1 MKFMDITYLSQE
13 RYDEL
18 SRELVELKIDGRKEI
33 AQRLKYAKE
42 LGDLSENS
50 EYQDVREE
58 QSNLE
63 KRINEFED
71 LLRSAS
77 IIKKSSG
84 AATVRIGSKVKLE
97 KNKETVT
104 YTIVG
109 SSEAKPTQGFISNES
124 PVGRGLLGKK
134 VNDIIKVE
142 TAKGEMVYKILSIE

>member
-1 MKFMDITYLSQE
+1 MSQE

-18 SRELVELKIDGRKEI
+18 SRELAELKIDGRKGI
-33 AQRLKYAKE
+33 ARRLKHAKE

-63 KRINEFED
+63 KRINELED

-84 AATVRIGSKVKLE
+84 TATVRIGSKVKLK
-97 KNKETVT
+97 KNKGEAVT
-104 YTIVG
+104 YTIIG
-109 SSEAKPTQGFISNES
+109 SSEARPTQGFISNES

-134 VNDIIKVE
+134 VSDIIKVE
-142 TAKGEMVYKILSIE
+142 TMKGEMVYKILSIE